1 MYEIIKNEI
10 LKGNYELKDVL
21 YKINRMWIE
30 NAITEKEK
38 EELEQIARENAEAS
52 NSYAS
57 VQEQFKGIWKVIEEH
72 NVRLDALDGQKE
84 PEIEYPEYKQP
95 LGAHDA
101 YKIGDKVTY
110 KGKKYEC
117 VLNNCV
123 WSPEEYPS
131 AWKEVKQ

>member
-10 LKGNYELKDVL
+10 LKGNYELKDIL
-21 YKINRMWIE
+21 YKINRIWIE

-57 VQEQFKGIWKVIEEH
+57 VQEQFKEIWKVIEEH

-84 PEIEYPEYKQP
+84 PEIGVEMQR
-95 LGAHDA
+95 
-101 YKIGDKVTY
+101 KIIL
-110 KGKKYEC
+110 C
-117 VLNNCV
+117 VIN
-123 WSPEEYPS
+123 W
-131 AWKEVKQ
+131 

>member
-57 VQEQFKGIWKVIEEH
+57 VQEQFKGIWKVIE
-72 NVRLDALDGQKE
+72 K
-84 PEIEYPEYKQP
+84 
-95 LGAHDA
+95 
-101 YKIGDKVTY
+101 
-110 KGKKYEC
+110 
-117 VLNNCV
+117 NN
-123 WSPEEYPS
+123 
-131 AWKEVKQ
+131 